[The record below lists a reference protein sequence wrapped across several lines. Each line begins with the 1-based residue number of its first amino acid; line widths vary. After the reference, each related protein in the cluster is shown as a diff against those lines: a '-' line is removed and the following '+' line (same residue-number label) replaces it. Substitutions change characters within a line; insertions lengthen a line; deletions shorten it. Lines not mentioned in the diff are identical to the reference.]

1 MVTNYGSKVIIE
13 HFICI
18 SGPMNSILVSWNKK
32 RRIEN
37 KNFKL
42 FTLRALD
49 PQIRGTLGGKRISH
63 IAGRKAK
70 WYHNLKNSLGVS
82 IKNNVLT
89 KSWTNCFTWHLYKI
103 IQNFSPHKIWT
114 EMLYYGIH
122 KCPNMEATRVFLRK

>member
-1 MVTNYGSKVIIE
+1 MVTYYSSKVIIE

-37 KNFKL
+37 KMFKL
-42 FTLRALD
+42 FKLRALN
-49 PQIRGTLGGKRISH
+49 PQIRGGKRISH

-70 WYHNLKNSLGVS
+70 WYHNLKDSLGVP
-82 IKNNVLT
+82 IENNVLT

-103 IQNFSPHKIWT
+103 IQNLSPHKTWT

-122 KCPNMEATRVFLRK
+122 KYPNMEATRVFFRK